1 MAEDHLDY
9 YDCHD
14 DNDYYDYYTLPRKG
28 PGLTNLFPSCAAKE
42 GEYRKNESSGVHF
55 HNAFNNTTKY
65 NTRLTITSATRG
77 DQMSPMSPLTRMALG
92 PL

>member
-1 MAEDHLDY
+1 MMIMIITITIHYPAKAKSQQ
-9 YDCHD
+9 C
-14 DNDYYDYYTLPRKG
+14 
-28 PGLTNLFPSCAAKE
+28 PSCVAKE

-55 HNAFNNTTKY
+55 HNALNNTTEY

-77 DQMSPMSPLTRMALG
+77 DQISPMSPLTRMALG